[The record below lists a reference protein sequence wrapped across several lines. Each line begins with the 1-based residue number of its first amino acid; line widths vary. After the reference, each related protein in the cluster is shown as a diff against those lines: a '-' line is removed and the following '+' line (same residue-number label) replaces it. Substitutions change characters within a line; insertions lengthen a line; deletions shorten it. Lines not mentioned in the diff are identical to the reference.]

1 MADPRSVVESRDAH
15 LATRRVERG
24 HHSMRKPLGIVLAD
38 TDETPLGVVLTTCII
53 GA

>member
-1 MADPRSVVESRDAH
+1 MANPRSVMESSDAH
-15 LATRRVERG
+15 FATRRVERG

-38 TDETPLGVVLTTCII
+38 ADETPLRVILTTRII